1 MFQQI
6 NIKIQS
12 LCPISYKGRIFQQV
26 QGNLGVLRLVIDFTI
41 NEHIICFII
50 LFLLVEWYRGPIDM
64 DAKAL
69 VNHEPI
75 DLNMETLGFQNK
87 NKNQVLACVLTWM
100 LDEEES

>member
-1 MFQQI
+1 M
-6 NIKIQS
+6 
-12 LCPISYKGRIFQQV
+12 
-26 QGNLGVLRLVIDFTI
+26 RLVIDFAI
-41 NEHIICFII
+41 HKHIIN
-50 LFLLVEWYRGPIDM
+50 DM

-75 DLNMETLGFQNK
+75 DLTMETLGFQNK